1 VTVKIIKE
9 DGKDANTNEQ
19 GEIIVKSETM
29 TAGYDNMPEETKEVF
44 KNGFY
49 YTGDLGYVDKNG
61 LIYINGRKKLMINI
75 SGNKVDPTEVEN
87 ILSSHPKVK
96 EAAVIGISHQS
107 SHESIKAFIVCNEKT
122 DKGEIIVYLK
132 NKIVDYKIPNIIE
145 FVENIPKSP
154 TGKILRN
161 KLG

>member
-1 VTVKIIKE
+1 
-9 DGKDANTNEQ
+9 
-19 GEIIVKSETM
+19 
-29 TAGYDNMPEETKEVF
+29 
-44 KNGFY
+44 
-49 YTGDLGYVDKNG
+49 
-61 LIYINGRKKLMINI
+61 
-75 SGNKVDPTEVEN
+75 
-87 ILSSHPKVK
+87 LSSHPKVK

-122 DKGEIIVYLK
+122 EKGEIIVYLK
-132 NKIVDYKIPNIIE
+132 NKIADYKIPNIIE